1 MRSRS
6 AAVKSE
12 ETQAAAEATAAEAAA
27 PEPPKDA
34 AKAAAHP
41 PASVEEFLGD
51 GVPARRAEM
60 PGEYRAIVTSVFTIE
75 SPEALYREVMESI
88 RPVRASRV
96 DRGTV
101 IDLLDAAQ
109 DTAVRA
115 RQLLAHAKV
124 THDLFEVDA
133 KATAGAM
140 REQATARLEAE
151 KAAGSRKKAITEAD
165 VEGTAAAMFPDA
177 WRETAR
183 TASEAKQTVQTL
195 EFLVDRAIDR
205 ARDLRAI
212 LNSLPG

>member
-6 AAVKSE
+6 AAAKTDESPAEASPAPPEVSAPKAD
-12 ETQAAAEATAAEAAA
+12 AAASPVSAA
-27 PEPPKDA
+27 
-34 AKAAAHP
+34 
-41 PASVEEFLGD
+41 EFLGD
-51 GVPARRAEM
+51 GVPSRRAEL
-60 PGEYRAIVTSVFTIE
+60 PGEYRAIVTSVFAVD
-75 SPEALYREVMESI
+75 SPEALYREVMEAI

-109 DTAVRA
+109 ETAVRA

-133 KATAGAM
+133 KAAVGAM
-140 REQATARLEAE
+140 REQATVRLEAE
-151 KAAGSRKKAITEAD
+151 KAAGTRKKAITEAD

-183 TASEAKQTVQTL
+183 TASEARQTVQTL